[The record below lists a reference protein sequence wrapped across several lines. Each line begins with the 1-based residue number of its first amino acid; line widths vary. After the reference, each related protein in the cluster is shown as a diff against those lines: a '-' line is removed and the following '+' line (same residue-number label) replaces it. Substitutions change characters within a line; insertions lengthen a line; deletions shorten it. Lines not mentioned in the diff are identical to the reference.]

1 MGSLGGSSS
10 KSSSKPLTP
19 TQVQGYYNTLNS
31 NSGGRL
37 ADFAAN
43 GTAPTAY
50 DGIGAAGK
58 VTAPTATATPVNY
71 QPADITSQL
80 SAPTLGAAAQVNYN
94 ALTPEQVTAA
104 GGLGALQE
112 QVARR
117 QNAQTLAQ
125 YAADP
130 TLTTFQRLRA
140 NQLENQDFSGTL
152 DALAKE
158 REAAITGLLSDQSKQ
173 QLTADLAN
181 QAATNQFGLTG
192 AQMGL
197 DYQKL
202 LAGVLGDQQGRDL
215 QAALANAAAANSTSQ
230 FNAQQQAGADQFN
243 VATAL
248 TEAQR
253 KYQAAAANAG
263 LTSADLQA
271 LASIYFGGTGSTSS
285 SSQSTPMFGGGD
297 LINAATLG
305 GLATGLISI

>member
-1 MGSLGGSSS
+1 MGSLGGGSS
-10 KSSSKPLTP
+10 KSESKPLTP
-19 TQVQGYYNTLNS
+19 AQLQGYYNTLNS

-43 GTAPTAY
+43 GTPATAY
-50 DGIGAAGK
+50 QPIGDAGK
-58 VTAPTATATPVNY
+58 VTAPTATTTPVQY
-71 QPADITSQL
+71 TPTDITSRL
-80 SAPTLGAAAQVNYN
+80 SAPTLGSAAQVSYN

-104 GGLGALQE
+104 GGLGALRE

-117 QNAQTLAQ
+117 QNAQNLAQ
-125 YAADP
+125 FAADP

-173 QLTADLAN
+173 QLTADMAN

-192 AQMGL
+192 AQLGL

-202 LAGVLGDQQGRDL
+202 LAGTLGDQQARDL
-215 QAALANAAAANSTSQ
+215 QVALANAAAANQTGQ
-230 FNAQQQAGADQFN
+230 FNAQQQAAADQFN
-243 VATAL
+243 VGTAL

-253 KYQAAAANAG
+253 QYAAQLANAR
-263 LTSADLQA
+263 LTREDLLA
-271 LASIYFGGTGSTSS
+271 LANIYFGGQGTQSS
-285 SSQSTPMFGGGD
+285 SSSNQGILSG
-297 LINAATLG
+297 INL
-305 GLATGLISI
+305 SI